1 MDVKKGEKQLC
12 PHDHVWHGTNEFL
25 MPALDR
31 KAPRDEIRLFKA
43 NLPDLLLRNRP
54 FTNPP
59 TAFQN
64 GLPSSRAGCDLTITS
79 LCNLMLPSPNF
90 PLQLA

>member
-1 MDVKKGEKQLC
+1 MEIKAIFQKCTLNHFNMDVKKGEKQLC

-43 NLPDLLLRNRP
+43 NLPDLLLRK
-54 FTNPP
+54 
-59 TAFQN
+59 
-64 GLPSSRAGCDLTITS
+64 SSLYQSTYS
-79 LCNLMLPSPNF
+79 F
-90 PLQLA
+90 PKWASFIPCRM